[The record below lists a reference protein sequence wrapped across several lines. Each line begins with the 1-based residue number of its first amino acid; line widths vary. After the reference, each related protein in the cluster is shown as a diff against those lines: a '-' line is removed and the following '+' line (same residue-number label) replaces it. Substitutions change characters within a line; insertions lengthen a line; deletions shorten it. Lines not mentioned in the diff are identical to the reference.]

1 MNNGLSLSAA
11 FGLAALAFGG
21 CDSTVGLDPTRPS
34 FTGITVPGACRVDD
48 SLNQIDVSVILLG
61 QDGEGILPDDQ
72 IARESRSVD
81 ELLDASSF
89 SWAKIPESDFMGP
102 AVAVAQGETTG
113 AVDGVDLRAESVQY
127 AFTGGDA
134 RRNDER
140 LVVFALDHSGSLI
153 GEDLVN
159 GGVDINA
166 ATDIRDERIAF
177 FRTLTGQLP
186 SDVYLSLVAF
196 QGQLPIIDAGEDNN
210 GPAIPTRNR
219 DVIDA
224 ALNQLESG
232 STGTTPLARTLNDT
246 LSSVISPNNDLNAS
260 LVLFTDGVET
270 GDPTDTE
277 NRESLEQAIQAY
289 ASAGV
294 PVFVI
299 QLEPPLAS
307 DYPQGRD
314 PKLVE
319 LACRTGGEY
328 LFIED
333 PREFTDPRS
342 NLANVVKNR
351 LRGAWKVRTNTTLS
365 NPSFA
370 SDTYFVSTQLTVALS
385 TLATHS
391 ARLALS
397 RDSQRD
403 FEDTR
408 LWFEK

>member
-1 MNNGLSLSAA
+1 MNYGLSLSAA
-11 FGLAALAFGG
+11 FGLAALSMGG

-34 FTGITVPGACRVDD
+34 FTGITVPGACKVDD
-48 SLNQIDVSVILLG
+48 ALNYVDVSVILLG

-72 IARESRSVD
+72 IQRESRSVD
-81 ELLDASSF
+81 ELLDNRSF
-89 SWAKIPESDFMGP
+89 SWQILGDSEFMG
-102 AVAVAQGETTG
+102 AGEGVANGVNTG
-113 AVDGVDLRAESVQY
+113 AIDGVGLLAESVQY
-127 AFTGGDA
+127 EFTGG
-134 RRNDER
+134 NDRKNDQR

-153 GEDLVN
+153 GEDLIN
-159 GGVDINA
+159 GGVDINS

-177 FRTLTGQLP
+177 FRTLTNQLP
-186 SDVYLSLVAF
+186 DAVYLSLVAF

-219 DVIDA
+219 DLINTSLVE
-224 ALNQLESG
+224 LESG
-232 STGTTPLARTLNDT
+232 STSTTPLARMLNDT
-246 LSSVISPNNDLNAS
+246 LTSVINPNNDLNAS

-270 GDPTDTE
+270 GDPTDSPD
-277 NRESLEQAIQAY
+277 RAGLKKAIDDY
-289 ASAGV
+289 AAAGV

-299 QLEPPLAS
+299 QLEPPLSSGYA
-307 DYPQGRD
+307 QGRD
-314 PKLVE
+314 PLLVD

-333 PREFTDPRS
+333 AREFTDPRA
-342 NLANVVKNR
+342 NLANLVKNR
-351 LRGAWKVRTNTTLS
+351 LRGAWKVRTKTTLS
-365 NPSFA
+365 NPSFMP
-370 SDTYFVSTQLTVALS
+370 DTYFVSTQLTVALGS
-385 TLATHS
+385 LASHS